1 MLHRQSLLDIAD
13 NYSLVK
19 VYIHEAKY
27 IWKYPFNEVTSLR
40 GSINYRND
48 KIVYTG
54 TDITNL
60 KRQNAF
66 ENWGSLKLEYVFD
79 NSIKKG
85 LNLYNG
91 ARAKIFGE
99 YYRQIDK
106 EKTDF
111 FVVGLDGRWYKK
123 ISRDLIWANR
133 IAASTSFGN
142 KKLIYYMG
150 GVDNWFNPKFD
161 NTTNIATDQNYT
173 YQTLATNMR
182 GFYQNVRNGNSF
194 AVINSELRFPIFKYF
209 FKRPIR
215 SDFVQNFQIVAFGDM
230 GTAWTGNSPYDENN
244 SLNTKVIGSAITPL
258 IITLKTQHNPLVGGY
273 GWGVRSRIFGYFIRI
288 DRAWGVQ
295 DGNVQ
300 KPIWY
305 LSLSLDF

>member
-1 MLHRQSLLDIAD
+1 LEWVYD
-13 NYSLVK
+13 N
-19 VYIHEAKY
+19 
-27 IWKYPFNEVTSLR
+27 T
-40 GSINYRND
+40 
-48 KIVYTG
+48 
-54 TDITNL
+54 
-60 KRQNAF
+60 
-66 ENWGSLKLEYVFD
+66 
-79 NSIKKG
+79 IKKG

-91 ARAKIFGE
+91 TRAKLFGE

-106 EKTDF
+106 VKTDF
-111 FVVGLDGRWYKK
+111 FVVGLDARNYKK
-123 ISRDLIWANR
+123 IHRDLIWANR

-194 AVINSELRFPIFKYF
+194 VVINSELRFPIFKYF

-215 SDFVQNFQIVAFGDM
+215 SDFIQNFQIIGFGDL
-230 GTAWTGNSPYDENN
+230 GTAWTGNSPYSENN
-244 SLNTKVIGSAITPL
+244 SLNTTVIGNNITPL
-258 IITLKTQHNPLVGGY
+258 IITLKTQHNPIVGGY
-273 GWGVRSRIFGYFIRI
+273 GFGLRSRIFGYFIRI

-295 DGNVQ
+295 DGIIL
-300 KPIWY
+300 KPIWH